1 MRETEFLKGGE
12 PDQMPVEWDDPK
24 TAVAEWSIK
33 MTPRVL
39 HGMENENPN
48 KGRFITKSQKP
59 SSSSPTEEGGATKK
73 RDREFTPIEHY
84 TPCGERNF
92 EYSWRDRIA
101 EGYVL
106 TGNHPEIIAIS
117 KIGETILEPVHPVT
131 LTLPRVGQPVTL
143 LNPQAQ
149 NKNWVKNPLLPI

>member
-1 MRETEFLKGGE
+1 MRETEFLRGTE
-12 PDQMPVEWDDPK
+12 PDKMPVEWEDPK
-24 TAVAEWSIK
+24 TAVAEWSIR

-39 HGMENENPN
+39 HGMKNENPN
-48 KGRFITKSQKP
+48 KGRPIARPEKSLP
-59 SSSSPTEEGGATKK
+59 STLIEKGGATK
-73 RDREFTPIEHY
+73 RSREFTPIEHY

-131 LTLPRVGQPVTL
+131 LTLPRVGRPVTL